1 VLARLADTARVLH
14 PLPRGPE
21 LPPELDADPRIA
33 CFRQAANG
41 LYVRMALL
49 SLLASGET

>member
-1 VLARLADTARVLH
+1 LAW
-14 PLPRGPE
+14 
-21 LPPELDADPRIA
+21 ELDADPRIA

-49 SLLASGET
+49 SLLGDTRD

>member
-1 VLARLADTARVLH
+1 MRTYR

-21 LPPELDADPRIA
+21 LPPEFDDDPRIA
-33 CFRQAANG
+33 CFRQAGNG

-49 SLLASGET
+49 SLLAAARA

>member
-1 VLARLADTARVLH
+1 MASMPHNAVVLH

-21 LPPELDADPRIA
+21 LPPELDADPRVA
-33 CFRQAANG
+33 CFRQAQNG

-49 SLLASGET
+49 SLLNRERR